1 MWINDVTMVTPM
13 LRFPSSVR
21 LLKVSQERGVILYIG
36 LQTILT
42 VRVGGTSQSRAVQSS
57 FTWSPIKSY

>member
-1 MWINDVTMVTPM
+1 MWINDVTMVT
-13 LRFPSSVR
+13 FPE
-21 LLKVSQERGVILYIG
+21 LCQFAVSESDQERGVILYIG